1 MLSGLSAQELGVLAR
16 SGASLEIDG
25 KSLPSSDICKLAR
38 EMTRGSELVLH
49 NSSRMFFQELCQI
62 ARASG
67 ISNVRFL

>member
-25 KSLPSSDICKLAR
+25 KSLPSSDICTLAR
-38 EMTRGSELVLH
+38 AMTRGAELVVH
-49 NSSRMFFQELCQI
+49 NSSRMFFPELCQI

-67 ISNVRFL
+67 ISTVRFL